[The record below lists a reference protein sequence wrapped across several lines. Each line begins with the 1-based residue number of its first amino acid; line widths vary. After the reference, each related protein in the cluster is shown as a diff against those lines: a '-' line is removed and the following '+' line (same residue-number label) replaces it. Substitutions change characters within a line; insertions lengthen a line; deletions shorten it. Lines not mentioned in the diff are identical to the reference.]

1 MERVC
6 IRFLQQPTRAV
17 GGRSPVGGATW
28 VWVVSRYRRERLRG
42 LVAAVERWLEAIS
55 PTPAEGL
62 KSHLQSVLEG
72 AWGWAVFLQA
82 FVPVQPHPGAGWV
95 GNLV

>member
-1 MERVC
+1 MERVY
-6 IRFLQQPTRAV
+6 IRSLQQPTRAV

-42 LVAAVERWLEAIS
+42 LVAAVEHWLEAIS
-55 PTPAEGL
+55 PAPAEGL
-62 KSHLQSVLEG
+62 QSRLQSVLEV

-82 FVPVQPHPGAGWV
+82 FVPVQLRPGAGWV
-95 GNLV
+95 GYLV

>member
-55 PTPAEGL
+55 PAPAEGL
-62 KSHLQSVLEG
+62 QSHMQSVREV
-72 AWGWAVFLQA
+72 AWVWAVFLQA